1 MEEIPPYISLV
12 FVATTF
18 ATFGFVVY
26 SVKASFGKTKSKFPV
41 AYSVFLIAW
50 LSLTGILAN
59 KLFFYDLEFIPPK
72 IFLFVAFF
80 LMISLI
86 PFFTHW
92 GRNMM
97 KNMPITS
104 LTYLHII
111 RVPVEIVL
119 WWLFLEGKVPEDM
132 TFEGVNYD
140 ILSGITAPFAALFL
154 VGGKTKFRIGAII
167 WNFVAIGLLFNV
179 VVRAIMATPF
189 FYNPNLFETPNVA
202 VLFAP
207 FVWLPTFI
215 VPLVL
220 VAHMVSLYQLFTE
233 KEEDY

>member
-1 MEEIPPYISLV
+1 MEEIPPYINLV
-12 FVATTF
+12 FVATTI
-18 ATFGFVVY
+18 ATFGFMAY
-26 SVKASFGKTKSKFPV
+26 SVKTSFGKEKSNFPI
-41 AYSVFLIAW
+41 AYIVLIVTW
-50 LSLTGILAN
+50 LSLTVLLA
-59 KLFFYDLEFIPPK
+59 KDLFFYDLDFMPPK

-80 LMISLI
+80 LLISLI
-86 PFFTHW
+86 PFFTNQ
-92 GRNMM
+92 GRKML

-167 WNFVAIGLLFNV
+167 WNFVALGLLFNV
-179 VVRAIMATPF
+179 VIRAIMATPF
-189 FYNPNLFETPNVA
+189 FYNPTLFETPNVA

-220 VAHMVSLYQLFTE
+220 VAHLISLYQLFTA

>member
-1 MEEIPPYISLV
+1 MEEIPPYINLV

-18 ATFGFVVY
+18 ATFGFAVY
-26 SVKASFGKTKSKFPV
+26 SVKTSFGKEKSNFPI
-41 AYSVFLIAW
+41 AYGIFLIVW
-50 LSLTGILAN
+50 LCLTGILAN
-59 KLFFYDLEFIPPK
+59 KLFFYDLDFFPPK

-80 LMISLI
+80 LITSLTPLFTNRGRSMI
-86 PFFTHW
+86 
-92 GRNMM
+92 R
-97 KNMPITS
+97 NMPITS

-167 WNFVAIGLLFNV
+167 WNFIAIGLLFNV
-179 VVRAIMATPF
+179 VIRAIMATPF
-189 FYNPNLFETPNVA
+189 FYDSSIFDAPNVA
-202 VLFAP
+202 VLYAP

-220 VAHMVSLYQLFTE
+220 TAHIFSLYQLFTE

>member
-18 ATFGFVVY
+18 ATFGFAAY
-26 SVKASFGKTKSKFPV
+26 SVKASIGKEKSTFPIL
-41 AYSVFLIAW
+41 YGLFLIAW
-50 LSLTGILAN
+50 LVFTGVLAN
-59 KLFFYDLEFIPPK
+59 NLFFYDLEFIPPK
-72 IFLFVAFF
+72 VFLFVAFF
-80 LMISLI
+80 LLFSLS
-86 PFFTHW
+86 PFFVNW
-92 GRNMM
+92 GREMM

-132 TFEGVNYD
+132 TFEGMNYD

-154 VGGKTKFRIGAII
+154 VGGKTKYRIGAII
-167 WNFVAIGLLFNV
+167 WNFVTIGLLFNV
-179 VVRAIMATPF
+179 VIRAIMATPF
-189 FYNPNLFETPNVA
+189 FYDPNLFDTPNVA
-202 VLFAP
+202 VLFVP
-207 FVWLPTFI
+207 FIWLPTFI

-220 VAHMVSLYQLFTE
+220 VAHITSLYQLFTE

>member
-18 ATFGFVVY
+18 ATFGFAVY
-26 SVKASFGKTKSKFPV
+26 SVKTSFGKEKSKFPI
-41 AYSVFLIAW
+41 AYGVFLIAW
-50 LSLTGILAN
+50 LAITGILAN
-59 KLFFYDLEFIPPK
+59 NLFFYDLEFVPPK
-72 IFLFVAFF
+72 LFLFVAFF
-80 LMISLI
+80 LLTGLI
-86 PFFTHW
+86 PFLFKSQ
-92 GRNMM
+92 RELL

-132 TFEGVNYD
+132 TFEGMNYD
-140 ILSGITAPFAALFL
+140 ILSGITAPFAAIFL
-154 VGGKTKFRIGAII
+154 VGGKTKYRFGAIA
-167 WNFVAIGLLFNV
+167 WNILAIILLFNV
-179 VVRAIMATPF
+179 VIRAIMATPF
-189 FYNPNLFETPNVA
+189 FYDAALFETPNVA
-202 VLFAP
+202 VLFSP

-220 VAHMVSLYQLFTE
+220 LAHITSLYQLFTE
-233 KEEDY
+233 EETDQ

>member
-1 MEEIPPYISLV
+1 MEEIPPYINLI

-18 ATFGFVVY
+18 ATFGFAVY
-26 SVKASFGKTKSKFPV
+26 SVKTSFGKEKSKFPI
-41 AYSVFLIAW
+41 AYGVFLIAW
-50 LSLTGILAN
+50 LCLTGVLAN
-59 KLFFYDLEFIPPK
+59 NLFFYDLEFIPPK
-72 IFLFVAFF
+72 LFLFVAFF
-80 LMISLI
+80 LFTGLI
-86 PFFTHW
+86 PFLFKSQ
-92 GRNMM
+92 RELL

-132 TFEGVNYD
+132 TFEGMNYD

-154 VGGKTKFRIGAII
+154 VGGKTKFKFGAIA
-167 WNFVAIGLLFNV
+167 WNIIAIILLFNV
-179 VVRAIMATPF
+179 VLRAIMATPF
-189 FYNPNLFETPNVA
+189 FYDPSLFETPNIA

-215 VPLVL
+215 VPIVL
-220 VAHMVSLYQLFTE
+220 LAHITSLYQLFTE
-233 KEEDY
+233 EETDQ